1 MMKDYKYRKFT
12 DEIEKNIIEG
22 LLKPGDRLPYV
33 RKIKNEYHLSISSV
47 QNGYD
52 WTKDL

>member
-22 LLKPGDRLPYV
+22 LLNLETDYRL
-33 RKIKNEYHLSISSV
+33 
-47 QNGYD
+47 
-52 WTKDL
+52 